1 MITNIEKNLQKAW
14 EEAENKGVEKGVVKV
29 AKQMLI
35 KGVPAEEIMEYTGLS
50 EEELEKLK

>member
-35 KGVPAEEIMEYTGLS
+35 KGVPVVEIMEYIGLS
-50 EEELEKLK
+50 NEEIEK

>member
-1 MITNIEKNLQKAW
+1 VITNIEKNLQKAW

-35 KGVPAEEIMEYTGLS
+35 KGVPVVEIVEYTGLS
-50 EEELEKLK
+50 EEDVEKLK